1 MVVSPRARSSPS
13 TFFSCRAQRS
23 DCHVSSR
30 VVARPT
36 RIKSAPAGALDDARR
51 RLGRGASEA
60 RGAVGEMSALA
71 NTSAARSATSAVALG
86 ARRRRPDLRG
96 PAPGTARRREVA
108 VATRRRG
115 AGATARA
122 TGDADPSGARTPPPG
137 HMCFEVTK
145 TLRVPVPEPPP
156 VRLADGASPRSL
168 ERWIDAPENVMGV
181 VFTSDGI
188 ERLATDL
195 WRVCVV
201 RLPLLDWELNPEFD
215 LRILGREGARRPG
228 AIRMRSTRLRLAG
241 DASAER
247 LPPGFAD
254 MSIWSHIDAELYV
267 ARGTEGVDGGG
278 AVRGTTAVCADL
290 SIRIA
295 ADIPGALR
303 VVPFFKEIG
312 ETAVAASLDVVGS
325 GAQDRVQEAYE
336 AWATDEE
343 GGERVERGGLSE
355 EDVRVVANA
364 AANTRG

>member
-1 MVVSPRARSSPS
+1 
-13 TFFSCRAQRS
+13 
-23 DCHVSSR
+23 
-30 VVARPT
+30 
-36 RIKSAPAGALDDARR
+36 
-51 RLGRGASEA
+51 
-60 RGAVGEMSALA
+60 MSALA
-71 NTSAARSATSAVALG
+71 NTSAARAATFAVALR
-86 ARRRRPDLRG
+86 ARRRQPDPHG

-122 TGDADPSGARTPPPG
+122 TGDAHPSGARTPPPG
-137 HMCFEVTK
+137 YMCFEVTK
-145 TLRVPVPEPPP
+145 TLRVPVPEPSP

-195 WRVCVV
+195 WRVRVV

-254 MSIWSHIDAELYV
+254 MSIWSDIDAELYV
-267 ARGTEGVDGGG
+267 ARGTGGVDGGG

-303 VVPFFKEIG
+303 VVPFFKKIG

-325 GAQDRVQEAYE
+325 GVQDRVQEVYE
-336 AWATDEE
+336 AWATNAE
-343 GGERVERGGLSE
+343 GGERGEETERGEGTRE
-355 EDVRVVANA
+355 EGARVEANA
-364 AANTRG
+364 SVNARR